1 MCHSLKNANINA
13 ETFYENM
20 GYLSIVRRRLSI
32 KEGEVSDKTLFF
44 LILAAAAIIFAGLL
58 MIGYLLGRNGTQ
70 APIIIEQGTNR

>member
-1 MCHSLKNANINA
+1 
-13 ETFYENM
+13 M